1 MAAGEDRGEE
11 VSGCRPGR
19 EGNREDISGTVDA
32 ANYMKLSSVKAYF
45 AFLLPMSWDIYMERI
60 NDLVGLEIN

>member
-1 MAAGEDRGEE
+1 LAAGEASGEV

-32 ANYMKLSSVKAYF
+32 AS
-45 AFLLPMSWDIYMERI
+45 
-60 NDLVGLEIN
+60 